1 MGEVET
7 CYRILGHEG
16 SLVPAVAK
24 GFVDIGK
31 PRKCDNITT
40 VVKPQSEFLV
50 KAFIES

>member
-1 MGEVET
+1 MKD
-7 CYRILGHEG
+7 LQ
-16 SLVPAVAK
+16 SVPAVAK
-24 GFVDIGK
+24 GFADIGK